1 MPDQIAQTADRI
13 DPQTSKVVVKAIGE
27 RLRTDVR
34 PEDSELP
41 IRLQALLQ
49 QLRAQ
54 DDPN

>member
-1 MPDQIAQTADRI
+1 MPDRIAQSADRI

-41 IRLQALLQ
+41 FRLQALLQ

-54 DDPN
+54 DDHS